1 MQTHHIK
8 TILCLQG
15 IQHLHCM
22 KDLQRRY
29 HCLHQDGFQYLTFLT
44 ISQLLNLTE
53 ILLPAVQVGKYP
65 SLKEFKIR
73 KLLIRPGIS
82 ASNYLHTEI
91 FEVWHFQKLD
101 PIIHTFC
108 SQRPRHKIFLWP
120 TWEAIWLSD
129 PTVRFFDPA
138 FTPVVALPAG
148 LRGTASVSSRVY
160 VCHDS
165 VSPSVWQ

>member
-108 SQRPRHKIFLWP
+108 SQRPRHKIFL
-120 TWEAIWLSD
+120 
-129 PTVRFFDPA
+129 
-138 FTPVVALPAG
+138 
-148 LRGTASVSSRVY
+148 
-160 VCHDS
+160 
-165 VSPSVWQ
+165 